1 MKKLYIGPI
10 ILLIFLT
17 TYTPK
22 FNSLINLNFNIK
34 QIIIENNLIL
44 KSNEIEQK
52 LNFLYKTN
60 LLTLNT
66 KKIEK
71 KLKEITFVESFSIKK
86 IYPNKLKII
95 LTEKVPIAIL
105 QNKKKKFYISDK
117 GALIIFRDLDFD
129 YDFPIVFGNGN
140 NFETLYKNLKKTNF
154 PFKSIKSFYFFESGR
169 WDLVTRDD
177 KIIKLPND
185 NYLSSL
191 KNFMNLKNKKN
202 FNNHKIYD
210 YRIND
215 QLILK

>member
-86 IYPNKLKII
+86 IYPNILKII

-105 QNKKKKFYISDK
+105 QNKKKKNLY
-117 GALIIFRDLDFD
+117 FR
-129 YDFPIVFGNGN
+129 
-140 NFETLYKNLKKTNF
+140 
-154 PFKSIKSFYFFESGR
+154 
-169 WDLVTRDD
+169 
-177 KIIKLPND
+177 
-185 NYLSSL
+185 
-191 KNFMNLKNKKN
+191 
-202 FNNHKIYD
+202 
-210 YRIND
+210 
-215 QLILK
+215 